1 LPTANPLA
9 LGLAHAP
16 SVLLAQR
23 RRALDLVDGAGLRCR
38 RRSLRL
44 RRSNASCTGLGSS
57 DEANSGEQRNNDTH
71 RYTLH
76 GATAPCRRGLRGIS
90 HLAGKA
96 MSQVDSRYNGC
107 VAFGASHARSCR
119 AAALAALTR
128 SSPRL
133 KRASAAQS
141 QFGIPCRPLSKRPS
155 KPRRRGSPE
164 TPRRG

>member
-23 RRALDLVDGAGLRCR
+23 RRSLDLVDDAGLRG
-38 RRSLRL
+38 

-71 RYTLH
+71 RH
-76 GATAPCRRGLRGIS
+76 PPMERRHRAARDRGVS
-90 HLAGKA
+90 RKLAAKA

-119 AAALAALTR
+119 AALAALTR
-128 SSPRL
+128 SSRFEMSLCCVDPRGPCGQGVGP
-133 KRASAAQS
+133 KYPTDGSQKVSAVPMDS
-141 QFGIPCRPLSKRPS
+141 
-155 KPRRRGSPE
+155 
-164 TPRRG
+164 